1 MKKLAIISTIILG
14 LAATSCNNYMDINQ
28 DPNSPT
34 EGNMTP
40 SIMMPA
46 AISRNSNCFIAGA
59 KLRFFFETAKK
70 KPPIHIEDIFSYLFN
85 TFYCL
90 KEPYYLR
97 SETRSSLFKNTMLT

>member
-1 MKKLAIISTIILG
+1 MAIGACGFGGTKSVVSIFSSADFLS
-14 LAATSCNNYMDINQ
+14 LQA
-28 DPNSPT
+28 
-34 EGNMTP
+34 P

-46 AISRNSNCFIAGA
+46 AISKYSILFIAGA
-59 KLRFFFETAKK
+59 KLRLFFETAKK